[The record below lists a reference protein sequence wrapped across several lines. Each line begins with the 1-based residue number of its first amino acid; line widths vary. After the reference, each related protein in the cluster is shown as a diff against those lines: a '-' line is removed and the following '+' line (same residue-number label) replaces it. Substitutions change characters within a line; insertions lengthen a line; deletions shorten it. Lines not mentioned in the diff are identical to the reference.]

1 MDEFVSCI
9 TCPRGND
16 ATQKVGKFANMRRQR
31 RVKRSS
37 RCGLQGCK
45 QKNETVNKTVSAK
58 RRGAFKGWQGAF
70 RPFRKGA
77 SLLVALPQ
85 SREAFEGWQGA
96 FRQFRTGRKK
106 VCLGGLAS
114 LFGSVALPRRCGAFE
129 GWQGAFR
136 QFRKGRKKVCL
147 GSLASLFGSV
157 ALPKRRGA
165 FEGVAGCFKS
175 ILER

>member
-9 TCPRGND
+9 TCPRGNH
-16 ATQKVGKFANMRRQR
+16 ATQKLGKFANMRRQR

-85 SREAFEGWQGA
+85 SREAFEGRQGA

-114 LFGSVALPRRCGAFE
+114 PLGSVGFPKRSRAFEGLQAFRPFRKNRKKVCLGGLASLFGSVAPSRRCGAFE
-129 GWQGAFR
+129 GWLGAFR
-136 QFRKGRKKVCL
+136 
-147 GSLASLFGSV
+147 
-157 ALPKRRGA
+157 
-165 FEGVAGCFKS
+165 
-175 ILER
+175 